1 MNEKK
6 GTLLTESSYY
16 IGTGLISVVG
26 TSFAII
32 PIATGAFTQMY
43 ANGFCKLAADGSR
56 LPCPDAYGAL
66 IGTCAICALTEILIA
81 FLPSKALKRIFP
93 PIVTGPTVML
103 IGVHLIET
111 GFKSWGGGSGL
122 CQSRPEKGFFMLCP
136 DITAPHALP
145 WGSAE
150 YIGMQY

>member
-1 MNEKK
+1 
-6 GTLLTESSYY
+6 
-16 IGTGLISVVG
+16 VVG

-32 PIATGAFTQMY
+32 PIATGAFSQMY
-43 ANGFCKLAADGSR
+43 ANGFCKLAADGSK

-66 IGTCAICALTEILIA
+66 IGTCAVCALTEILIS
-81 FLPSKALKRIFP
+81 FLPPKVLQRIFP

-111 GFKSWGGGSGL
+111 GLTSWAGGAGL
-122 CQSRPEKGFFMLCP
+122 CASRPEEGFFMLCP
-136 DITAPHALP
+136 DISAPHALA

-150 YIGMQY
+150 FIGQFSSPTCTLHC